1 MKKYQTLLNLK
12 LIRFDLTGV
21 KQWRYVLFALFVP
34 ILLGIVNLSNPITGD
49 LVANAASGESVLNFY
64 SDITINTDGSLL
76 VTEEIKVRAE
86 GKSIERGIYR
96 DLSLTSPFHNRT
108 VPYEILEVRRDGE
121 TTPYEVERVDGN
133 KRIKIYQED
142 VYLDPGVYTFEIDYR
157 TDRQLD
163 RSRNRDRLYWNVTG
177 QNWEFPIEEAGAIV
191 HLPDEIPTNRVNL
204 KAFTGYEGEKGQ
216 SYEASFDDS
225 GNALFSTTRPLNVR
239 EGLTIIV
246 EFPKGYVAQ
255 PSLGDRIAGVG
266 SSIIA
271 RPLVSIPLILV
282 VVIAIAFIV
291 ARVRRGR
298 ETAKSSL

>member
-1 MKKYQTLLNLK
+1 MTLKRFQLN
-12 LIRFDLTGV
+12 
-21 KQWRYVLFALFVP
+21 RYWLRRHRKGLARLRYILFALFVP
-34 ILLGIVNLSNPITGD
+34 ILLGIANLSNPITGD
-49 LVANAASGESVLNFY
+49 LVVNAASGESVLNFY

-86 GKSIERGIYR
+86 GESIERGIYR
-96 DLSLTSPFHNRT
+96 DLSLTSPFRSGI
-108 VPYEILEVRRDGE
+108 VPYEILDVRRNGE

-142 VYLDPGVYTFEIDYR
+142 VYLDPGIYTFEIDYR

-177 QNWEFPIEEAGAIV
+177 QNWEFPIENAGAIV
-191 HLPDEIPTNRVNL
+191 RLPDEIPTDRVNL
-204 KAFTGYEGEKGQ
+204 KAFTGSEGEKGQ
-216 SYEASFDDS
+216 SYEDSFDDS

>member
-1 MKKYQTLLNLK
+1 MTLKQFQLNRYWFRRHRKGLVR
-12 LIRFDLTGV
+12 L
-21 KQWRYVLFALFVP
+21 RYVLFALFVP

-64 SDITINTDGSLL
+64 SDITINTDGSFL

-86 GKSIERGIYR
+86 GESIERGIYR
-96 DLSLTSPFHNRT
+96 DLLLTSPFHNGT

-163 RSRNRDRLYWNVTG
+163 RSGNRDRLYWNVTG
-177 QNWEFPIEEAGAIV
+177 QNWEFPIENAGAIV
-191 HLPDEIPTNRVNL
+191 RLPDEIPTGRASL

-216 SYEASFDDS
+216 SYEASFDDN
-225 GNALFSTTRPLNVR
+225 GNAIFSTTRPLKVR
-239 EGLTIIV
+239 EGLSIIV
-246 EFPKGYVAQ
+246 EFPKGY
-255 PSLGDRIAGVG
+255 IAGSSASGGVAEWFG
-266 SSIIA
+266 SVIN
-271 RPLVSIPLILV
+271 RPYISVPLILLV
-282 VVIAIAFIV
+282 AIAIGFIV
-291 ARVRRGR
+291 SRVRQGR
-298 ETAKSSL
+298 KPTSGNL